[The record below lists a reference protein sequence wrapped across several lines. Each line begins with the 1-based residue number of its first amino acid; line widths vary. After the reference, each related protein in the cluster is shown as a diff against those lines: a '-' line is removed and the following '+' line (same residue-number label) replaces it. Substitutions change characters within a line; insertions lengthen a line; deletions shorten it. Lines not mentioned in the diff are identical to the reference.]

1 MRIYLLLD
9 VDGEDV
15 HPTIRVEPS
24 HRAQMESIQT
34 DRLGG
39 DNLAEASK
47 TAEVLNKVIGFAE
60 GIKS

>member
-9 VDGEDV
+9 VDDEHV
-15 HPTIRVEPS
+15 APTVRVEPS
-24 HRAQMESIQT
+24 SRAEYATVTT
-34 DRLGG
+34 DRVSG

-60 GIKS
+60 GLRA